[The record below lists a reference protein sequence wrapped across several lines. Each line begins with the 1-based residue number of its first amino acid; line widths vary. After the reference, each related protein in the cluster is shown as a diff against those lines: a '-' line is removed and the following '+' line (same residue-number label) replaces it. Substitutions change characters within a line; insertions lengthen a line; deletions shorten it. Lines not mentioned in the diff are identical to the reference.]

1 MVTWAVLS
9 VPGNMIILSTSYREQ
24 LLFTASETLMSGCR
38 KGWNGEQER
47 VMRTRCIAMF
57 VAKAD

>member
-1 MVTWAVLS
+1 
-9 VPGNMIILSTSYREQ
+9 MISLSTSYREQ
-24 LLFTASETLMSGCR
+24 LIFTASEAVMSGWR
-38 KGWNGEQER
+38 QGWNGEQEQ